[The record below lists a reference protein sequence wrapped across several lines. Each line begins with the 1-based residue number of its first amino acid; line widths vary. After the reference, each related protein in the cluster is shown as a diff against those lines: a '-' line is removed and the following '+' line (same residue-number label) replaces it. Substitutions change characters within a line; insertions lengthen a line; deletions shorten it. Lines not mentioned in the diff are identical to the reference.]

1 VLKLLHLRKIARII
15 IPVFLVVVI
24 CFLTN
29 TTINQHFHK
38 LSSGFIVKHSHPF
51 DRGNTG
57 KPFQEHHHSSS
68 ELIFLDKMSN
78 TVFWIY
84 LFILF
89 LISLL
94 LVNKI
99 ANSPLVITFKK
110 PDLYFLKNY
119 HAPPEVSY

>member
-1 VLKLLHLRKIARII
+1 MLKLLHLRKISRVI
-15 IPVFLVVVI
+15 IPIFLVIVI

-38 LSSGFIVKHSHPF
+38 LSSGLIVKHAHPF

-68 ELIFLDKMSN
+68 ELILLEQISN

-84 LFILF
+84 LF
-89 LISLL
+89 LL
-94 LVNKI
+94 LLPPLLLLDEI
-99 ANSPLVITFKK
+99 TNSPLVITFKN

-119 HAPPEVSY
+119 HAPPDNSY